1 MLSISRYEEIASFL
15 RSIPQYTYNQFLNL
29 LLFLHFTFT
38 GEKLDIGQAFG
49 ITDTQFQ
56 KPIAQ
61 RHSRQ
66 TYQEREEHL
75 QHLSLIHIFPLR
87 LMISRAPF
95 CVSLT
100 STDTSPLTN
109 RAVVRIMVPRGV

>member
-56 KPIAQ
+56 KQIAQ
-61 RHSRQ
+61 RHSRK

-75 QHLSLIHIFPLR
+75 QHGTYQFEQQKQKD
-87 LMISRAPF
+87 
-95 CVSLT
+95 LT
-100 STDTSPLTN
+100 D
-109 RAVVRIMVPRGV
+109 